1 MGDPSGR
8 WSWPAVRDRAYGAFL
23 QVFRLLPR
31 RVRRWLVRAGSPHY
45 TVGAICFVRR
55 RDGALLLVRHVYW
68 GRWGTAG
75 GLAKRGEPPEQA
87 AVRETKEE
95 VGLDVELDGEPVV
108 VVDPVAR
115 RVDVVYLAR
124 PSSVA
129 ALDDVRPS
137 SPEITAVRWFD
148 PGDLPDLQSDTATA
162 LAALERA
169 GRLDPGP
176 VRIRPSSDRRTR

>member
-1 MGDPSGR
+1 MGDPADRST
-8 WSWPAVRDRAYGAFL
+8 WAALRDRAYGAFL

-75 GLAKRGEPPEQA
+75 GLAKRGEQPEQA

-95 VGLDVELDGEPVV
+95 VGLDVQLDGEPVV

-124 PSSVA
+124 PSPVA

-137 SPEITAVRWFD
+137 SPEITAVRWFV

-162 LAALERA
+162 LAALVRA
-169 GRLDPGP
+169 GRLGSAPDPL
-176 VRIRPSSDRRTR
+176 RPSSDRRTR

>member
-1 MGDPSGR
+1 MDGRADRSSGQ
-8 WSWPAVRDRAYGAFL
+8 VLRDRTYGAFL

-31 RVRRWLVRAGSPHY
+31 RVRRWLLRAVSPHY

-95 VGLDVELDGEPVV
+95 VGLDVELVGEPVV
-108 VVDPVAR
+108 VVDPAAR

-124 PSSVA
+124 PSAVA

-137 SPEITAVRWFD
+137 
-148 PGDLPDLQSDTATA
+148 
-162 LAALERA
+162 
-169 GRLDPGP
+169 
-176 VRIRPSSDRRTR
+176 